1 MSNTTWRFKHSWAG
15 YKRLMKSNDV
25 KEMLQPYADK
35 QKSNL
40 GSGYAVEAE
49 RGKTR
54 WGINVWA
61 KSKKAKRDNS
71 RNNTM
76 LKSLGGG
83 KL

>member
-1 MSNTTWRFKHSWAG
+1 MSKTWKFKHDWKG
-15 YKRLMKSNDV
+15 YQALMKSADV
-25 KEMLQPYADK
+25 KAMLQPYADK

-40 GSGYAVEAE
+40 GSGYEAVAE
-49 RGKTR
+49 KGQTR

-61 KSKKAKRDNS
+61 KSKKAKSDNLK
-71 RNNTM
+71 NNTM